1 MPQLRP
7 ANDLALLRAALD
19 ALAVGD
25 DAPDLDRLRA
35 TLLAL
40 DPALC
45 GDALGPLGWVESTG
59 MPAPD
64 TIAALHEQ
72 RAAALTEPDTVAELP
87 DEGLLQATTLDQELG
102 ARLRARRTFVRF
114 LRRNAIF
121 PGEAEVVSTTTGPW
135 WTWDAVLSDGR
146 WGRVRI
152 QGATG
157 RAPIRVELAYKLSID
172 DLSAQFAYEDTRR
185 CVLGPGVFGASG
197 DLIGL
202 WATVESLA
210 DGVQRRLVVDRM
222 WAEDVDAQ
230 GALVV
235 PIAVPPPRQE
245 S

>member
-19 ALAVGD
+19 ALALGD

-59 MPAPD
+59 MPAPGA
-64 TIAALHEQ
+64 IAALHEQ
-72 RAAALTEPDTVAELP
+72 RAAALTEPDTAADLP
-87 DEGLLQATTLDQELG
+87 DDGLLQATSLDPELG
-102 ARLRARRTFVRF
+102 ARLRARRSFVRF

-121 PGEAEVVSTTTGPW
+121 PGEAQVVSTTSGPW
-135 WTWDAVLSDGR
+135 WTWDAVLPDGR

-152 QGATG
+152 QGASD
-157 RAPIRVELAYKLSID
+157 RATIRVELAYKLSID

-185 CVLGPGVFGASG
+185 CVLGPGVFGAG
-197 DLIGL
+197 GELIGL
-202 WATVESLA
+202 WATVESLV

-222 WAEDVDAQ
+222 LAEDVDAQ

-235 PIAVPPPRQE
+235 PIAVPPPRQDV
-245 S
+245 